1 MAPERT
7 RTLRSP
13 LDCGLLSRRLAV
25 VAIVAVAVVAIGL
38 PATRV
43 GLLYLE
49 RRELVVQRI
58 LREAEV
64 QILRAEL
71 LELAP
76 DSPLTGN

>member
-1 MAPERT
+1 
-7 RTLRSP
+7 
-13 LDCGLLSRRLAV
+13 
-25 VAIVAVAVVAIGL
+25 VAVVAIGI

-76 DSPLTGN
+76 DSQLTGN

>member
-1 MAPERT
+1 MAGKRPRS
-7 RTLRSP
+7 LRSP
-13 LDCGLLSRRLAV
+13 LDRGLLSRRLAV

-76 DSPLTGN
+76 DSSLTGN

>member
-1 MAPERT
+1 MAAERT

-13 LDCGLLSRRLAV
+13 LDRSLLSRRLAV
-25 VAIVAVAVVAIGL
+25 VAIVAVAVVAIGI

-76 DSPLTGN
+76 DSKLTGN